1 MANGE
6 ALVQGLLPAGERYE
20 VLKTLGQGAYG
31 VVALARDKESNE
43 KACADALLN
52 PLACGSSC
60 PQLQRHLREAETG
73 CVAVCDKVY

>member
-6 ALVQGLLPAGERYE
+6 AVLRGLLPADEQYE

-52 PLACGSSC
+52 PLS
-60 PQLQRHLREAETG
+60 
-73 CVAVCDKVY
+73 

>member
-1 MANGE
+1 MR
-6 ALVQGLLPAGERYE
+6 GLLPADERYE

-52 PLACGSSC
+52 PFDLRH
-60 PQLQRHLREAETG
+60 QLPPAAAPPHR
-73 CVAVCDKVY
+73 D

>member
-6 ALVQGLLPAGERYE
+6 AALRGLLPADERYE

-60 PQLQRHLREAETG
+60 SQLQLHLTGTEAGAT
-73 CVAVCDKVY
+73 CSVR

>member
-6 ALVQGLLPAGERYE
+6 AVLRGLLPADERYE

-43 KACADALLN
+43 KACAGALLN
-52 PLACGSSC
+52 PLACSGSC
-60 PQLQRHLREAETG
+60 PQLQLHFTGTEAGPT
-73 CVAVCDKVY
+73 CSVR